1 MGLQQRP
8 FNDASAAQP
17 PRLGV
22 LLVEDNGAVSRFLQ
36 TLLPLHGFLV
46 LTAGDRTQALD
57 LLRNYRTAIA
67 VALVDVR
74 LGVGGDGFQVLAAL
88 RRLQPRLP
96 CCLMSGDPS
105 DGDPATLQACGA
117 SRFFGKPLNLT
128 ELVEELRRVATEQA
142 IG

>member
-8 FNDASAAQP
+8 SNDESAAQP

-22 LLVEDNGAVSRFLQ
+22 LLVDDNGAVSRFLQ

-46 LTAGDRTQALD
+46 LTAGDRTQALE
-57 LLRNYRTAIA
+57 LLRDYRAALA

-74 LGVGGDGFQVLAAL
+74 LGGGADGFQVVAAL
-88 RRLQPRLP
+88 RQLQPRLP
-96 CCLMSGDPS
+96 CCLMSGNPN

-117 SRFFGKPLNLT
+117 ARFFAKPLNLT
-128 ELVEELRRVATEQA
+128 ELVEELRRVATEPA
-142 IG
+142 AG